1 MANAHFFLFC
11 VSEATLS
18 LSLSLSL
25 ELFSD
30 SELEETSAFSNT
42 SGELERLLSL
52 SEAVT
57 SFDLGAIVSFAGC
70 LNSMFVDAKDCGA
83 KKKKKL
89 ELAMRNA
96 KPYRPKST
104 FAKQQG
110 IFRK

>member
-83 KKKKKL
+83 KKKKKIRACDAERQAL
-89 ELAMRNA
+89 QT
-96 KPYRPKST
+96 KVD
-104 FAKQQG
+104 
-110 IFRK
+110 FRKTTGNI